1 MSPGG
6 RQSCIEETT
15 YVLCFGGLFYR
26 KPQKLVGNNKIPTR
40 GASVEKER
48 GTI

>member
-1 MSPGG
+1 MSHGG
-6 RQSCIEETT
+6 KQSCVEEIT
-15 YVLCFGGLFYR
+15 YDLCFGSLLYR